1 MSNLNITERETPNGI
16 VLDLSGDIIFGEANN
31 ALRWGIRNR
40 LREGKTNITLNLE
53 EVGYLDSSGI
63 GELISALTAVNREGG
78 SMVLLNPGERIM
90 RLLEISKLT
99 EIFEIEKSFG

>member
-1 MSNLNITERETPNGI
+1 MSHLEITEREGDSGV

-40 LREGKTNITLNLE
+40 LKEGKINITLNLE

-78 SMVLLNPGERIM
+78 NMVLLNPGERIM

-99 EIFEIEKSFG
+99 EIFEIESSKS